1 MGGIHRKEGNKI
13 MISIPTWFFVILCI
27 FATFGAVLII
37 LLLLAAIG
45 GIASEHNEIRKFK
58 EREKQK
64 NENK

>member
-1 MGGIHRKEGNKI
+1 

-58 EREKQK
+58 ESEKRK